1 MLLVMESL
9 VHGTWSGPLA
19 GSVRDLLG
27 HSPFHMANG
36 AWGRI
41 LSSLFITG
49 DPIHFFLA
57 FAMILLCVGTLERQS
72 GFWITACSF
81 LVAHLSTLLIQ
92 SGILLSIHAWLD
104 QAWTSEWSRTLD
116 VGPSAGYYGCLGV
129 AIFRWK
135 NSNRRWIAFVVLS
148 ILLLRW
154 VVTATINPNGS
165 QFQSDMAHAIAF
177 PFGLAFGYCIDRIP
191 TTKPAQQATEA

>member
-19 GSVRDLLG
+19 DSVRTMFG

-49 DPIHFFLA
+49 DPTHFFLA
-57 FAMILLCVGTLERQS
+57 FAMISLCVGTLERQA
-72 GFWITACSF
+72 GFWITTCSF
-81 LVAHLSTLLIQ
+81 LIAHLSTLLFQ
-92 SGILLSIHAWLD
+92 SGILLGIHAWID
-104 QAWTSEWSRTLD
+104 QDWTGEWSRTLD

-135 NSNRRWIAFVVLS
+135 NSNCRWLAFVVLS

-154 VVTATINPNGS
+154 MVTATINLYGS
-165 QFQSDMAHAIAF
+165 QFQSDMAHTIAF
-177 PFGLAFGYCIDRIP
+177 ACGLALGYFMDRIP
-191 TTKPAQQATEA
+191 TTKTGQQVNEA